1 MDNNDRVIYIKS
13 FSKIFLPGIRL
24 GYIICPKKFR
34 NFILLIGSL
43 VFYAWGE
50 PVYIFLMIFTTIFN
64 YLMALC
70 INVRKE
76 KEKKT
81 FLIITI
87 VVDLLILG
95 YFKYYGFL
103 IETINSVFSLSI
115 KYTKLSLPIG
125 ISFYTF
131 QTLSYVID
139 VYLKKVKRNKW
150 KIGIIRIAILVIFIA
165 LWEVAA
171 KLKLIDPF
179 LTSSPSRIVK
189 SLISF
194 VNGGT
199 LFRHIWV
206 TCYETIIGFMLGT
219 ILGVIIAIILWAS
232 KTASKVLDPY
242 LVVLNALPKVA
253 LAPIII
259 FWVGNGTPAIIT
271 IALLIS
277 IVTTIIS
284 VLTGFNE
291 VDEGKMLL
299 MTTFQANKWQ
309 KLRYLVFP
317 ASIPVIISALK
328 INVGLSWVGVI
339 MGEFLVA
346 REGLGFL
353 IIYGGQIAQLDMVM
367 MSIVI
372 LSVIAFIMYEVV
384 AILENKLV
392 NKKK

>member
-1 MDNNDRVIYIKS
+1 MSILENYGGS
-13 FSKIFLPGIRL
+13 W
-24 GYIICPKKFR
+24 II
-34 NFILLIGSL
+34 N
-43 VFYAWGE
+43 
-50 PVYIFLMIFTTIFN
+50 M
-64 YLMALC
+64 
-70 INVRKE
+70 E
-76 KEKKT
+76 KEH
-81 FLIITI
+81 
-87 VVDLLILG
+87 
-95 YFKYYGFL
+95 
-103 IETINSVFSLSI
+103 E
-115 KYTKLSLPIG
+115 
-125 ISFYTF
+125 
-131 QTLSYVID
+131 

-242 LVVLNALPKVA
+242 LVVLNAFPKVA

-392 NKKK
+392 NKKR

>member
-1 MDNNDRVIYIKS
+1 MSILENYGGS
-13 FSKIFLPGIRL
+13 W
-24 GYIICPKKFR
+24 II
-34 NFILLIGSL
+34 N
-43 VFYAWGE
+43 
-50 PVYIFLMIFTTIFN
+50 M
-64 YLMALC
+64 
-70 INVRKE
+70 E
-76 KEKKT
+76 KEH
-81 FLIITI
+81 
-87 VVDLLILG
+87 
-95 YFKYYGFL
+95 
-103 IETINSVFSLSI
+103 E
-115 KYTKLSLPIG
+115 
-125 ISFYTF
+125 
-131 QTLSYVID
+131 

-372 LSVIAFIMYEVV
+372 LSVISFIMYEVV

>member
-1 MDNNDRVIYIKS
+1 MSILENYGGS
-13 FSKIFLPGIRL
+13 W
-24 GYIICPKKFR
+24 II
-34 NFILLIGSL
+34 N
-43 VFYAWGE
+43 
-50 PVYIFLMIFTTIFN
+50 M
-64 YLMALC
+64 
-70 INVRKE
+70 E
-76 KEKKT
+76 KEH
-81 FLIITI
+81 
-87 VVDLLILG
+87 
-95 YFKYYGFL
+95 
-103 IETINSVFSLSI
+103 E
-115 KYTKLSLPIG
+115 
-125 ISFYTF
+125 
-131 QTLSYVID
+131 

-179 LTSSPSRIVK
+179 LTSSPRRIVK

>member
-1 MDNNDRVIYIKS
+1 MSILENYGGS
-13 FSKIFLPGIRL
+13 W
-24 GYIICPKKFR
+24 II
-34 NFILLIGSL
+34 N
-43 VFYAWGE
+43 
-50 PVYIFLMIFTTIFN
+50 M
-64 YLMALC
+64 
-70 INVRKE
+70 E
-76 KEKKT
+76 KEH
-81 FLIITI
+81 
-87 VVDLLILG
+87 
-95 YFKYYGFL
+95 
-103 IETINSVFSLSI
+103 E
-115 KYTKLSLPIG
+115 
-125 ISFYTF
+125 
-131 QTLSYVID
+131 

-189 SLISF
+189 SLINF

>member
-1 MDNNDRVIYIKS
+1 M
-13 FSKIFLPGIRL
+13 
-24 GYIICPKKFR
+24 
-34 NFILLIGSL
+34 
-43 VFYAWGE
+43 
-50 PVYIFLMIFTTIFN
+50 
-64 YLMALC
+64 
-70 INVRKE
+70 E
-76 KEKKT
+76 KEH
-81 FLIITI
+81 
-87 VVDLLILG
+87 
-95 YFKYYGFL
+95 
-103 IETINSVFSLSI
+103 E
-115 KYTKLSLPIG
+115 
-125 ISFYTF
+125 
-131 QTLSYVID
+131 

-259 FWVGNGTPAIIT
+259 F
-271 IALLIS
+271 ALLIS

>member
-1 MDNNDRVIYIKS
+1 M
-13 FSKIFLPGIRL
+13 
-24 GYIICPKKFR
+24 
-34 NFILLIGSL
+34 
-43 VFYAWGE
+43 
-50 PVYIFLMIFTTIFN
+50 
-64 YLMALC
+64 
-70 INVRKE
+70 E
-76 KEKKT
+76 KEH
-81 FLIITI
+81 
-87 VVDLLILG
+87 
-95 YFKYYGFL
+95 
-103 IETINSVFSLSI
+103 E
-115 KYTKLSLPIG
+115 
-125 ISFYTF
+125 
-131 QTLSYVID
+131 

-232 KTASKVLDPY
+232 KTASKVLDLY

-291 VDEGKMLL
+291 VDEGEMLL

>member
-1 MDNNDRVIYIKS
+1 MSILEDYGGS
-13 FSKIFLPGIRL
+13 W
-24 GYIICPKKFR
+24 II
-34 NFILLIGSL
+34 N
-43 VFYAWGE
+43 
-50 PVYIFLMIFTTIFN
+50 M
-64 YLMALC
+64 
-70 INVRKE
+70 E
-76 KEKKT
+76 KEH
-81 FLIITI
+81 
-87 VVDLLILG
+87 
-95 YFKYYGFL
+95 
-103 IETINSVFSLSI
+103 E
-115 KYTKLSLPIG
+115 
-125 ISFYTF
+125 
-131 QTLSYVID
+131 

-392 NKKK
+392 NKKR